1 MQNDFLV
8 RAPWLN
14 EERVT
19 GYSRIF
25 VTLYVVATIGLI
37 VLSPHLI
44 DPNGKPVGTDF
55 MNVWAAGKLALAGDP
70 GAAYDYAKHYAVQA
84 QALPYAEDQKATYFG
99 WHYPPFFMIVA
110 ALLALLPYGAALAA
124 WMALTLPPYLAAMR
138 AMIPHRRWLL
148 FALAF
153 PAVFVNFGH
162 GQNGFLSAGL
172 LGLGLL
178 ALERRP
184 ALAGLFFGLLTYK
197 PQMGFLLPLVLIV
210 DRQWIA
216 FAAAA
221 VTAVAMSLAS
231 YLVLGADAWHAF
243 FGSLELTRTY
253 VLEQGPTGW
262 EKLQSP
268 FAAMRMLGA
277 SIETAYA
284 VHGAISVCV
293 AAIVLWIWRS
303 PVGIALKGSALATGT
318 VLVTPYVLDYD
329 LMLLALPLAW
339 LTVEGVRSQFLNYE
353 KLTLFIAWLLPI
365 ISREIGGALHVPI
378 APVVLLVL
386 LSFIL
391 RRARAG
397 VVTEQDIAAQPA

>member
-1 MQNDFLV
+1 MQSDFLV

-19 GYSRIF
+19 AYAWIF
-25 VTLYVVATIGLI
+25 VLLYAVATVGLI
-37 VLSPHLI
+37 ALSPHLI

-84 QALPYAEDQKATYFG
+84 QALPYAEGQEATYFG
-99 WHYPPFFMIVA
+99 WHYPPFFMLVA
-110 ALLALLPYGAALAA
+110 ALLALLPYGAALAG
-124 WMALTLPPYLAAMR
+124 WMALTLPPYLAAMK

-153 PAVFVNFGH
+153 PAVFVNLGH

-184 ALAGLFFGLLTYK
+184 VLAGLFFGLLTYK

-216 FAAAA
+216 FLTAAA
-221 VTAVAMSLAS
+221 TAIAMSLLS
-231 YLVLGADAWHAF
+231 YLMLGADAWHAF
-243 FGSLELTRTY
+243 FGSFELTRTY
-253 VLEQGPTGW
+253 ILEQGATGW

-277 SIETAYA
+277 SIQTAYA
-284 VHGAISVCV
+284 VHGAVSLGV
-293 AAIVLWIWRS
+293 AAVVLWIWRS
-303 PVGIALKGSALATGT
+303 PVGIPLKGAALATGT
-318 VLVTPYVLDYD
+318 LLVTPYVLDYD

-339 LTVEGVRSQFLNYE
+339 LTVEGLRSQFLNYE
-353 KLTLFIAWLLPI
+353 KLTLFIVWFLPL
-365 ISREIGGALHVPI
+365 ISREIGALGLPI
-378 APVVLLVL
+378 APIVLLVL

-391 RRARAG
+391 RRARESL
-397 VVTEQDIAAQPA
+397 VSERDIAAQPA